1 MQQILSFFIK
11 NKFFLLFLSLEFIAI
26 FFTIQSHSY
35 HKSKFVNSSNFI
47 TGGIYNKINNFKEF
61 ILLKNENKRL
71 AEENVQLKNL
81 LDLQNKSNSKIDSTI
96 IGKINFYQKFNYISA
111 KVINNEYRKN
121 NNYLTVNKG
130 SSHGIVSDL
139 GVINSK
145 GIIGIIRSVSNKYAT
160 VLSVLN
166 VNYQI
171 NVKLLNS
178 DHFGS
183 LSWDNKDYKT
193 VQLLY
198 LPIQASIKTGDTV
211 LTGGKSTIFPE
222 GIPVGTI
229 KDFKTKN
236 NNYEYINVTLF
247 NDMSAISFVEII
259 ENLDKLEIKNLEENT
274 SIE

>member
-1 MQQILSFFIK
+1 MQQILSFFFK
-11 NKFFLLFLSLEFIAI
+11 NKYFLTFLSLQFIAL

-71 AEENVQLKNL
+71 SEENIYLKNL
-81 LDLQNKSNSKIDSTI
+81 IYLQNKTTVSIDSLITDTL
-96 IGKINFYQKFNYISA
+96 NFHQKYRFTSA
-111 KVINNEYRKN
+111 KTINNEFRKN
-121 NNYLTVNKG
+121 NNYLTINKG
-130 SSHGIVSDL
+130 SNHGIEPDL
-139 GVINSK
+139 GVVNSK
-145 GIIGIIRSVSNKYAT
+145 GIIGITRSISNNYTT

-171 NVKLLNS
+171 NVKLSSNNY
-178 DHFGS
+178 FGS

-198 LPIQASIKTGDTV
+198 LPIQASIKIGDTIV
-211 LTGGKSTIFPE
+211 TGGKSTIFPE

-236 NNYEYINVTLF
+236 NNYENINITLF
-247 NDMSAISFVEII
+247 NDMSAISYVQII
-259 ENLDKLEIKNLEENT
+259 DNLDKLEIKTLEENT
-274 SIE
+274 SK

>member
-61 ILLKNENKRL
+61 ILLKSENKRL
-71 AEENVQLKNL
+71 AEENVHLKNL